1 MKILLTIYL
10 FAISFISTSQI
21 NFSEIDSLMNSTYPQ
36 NEPGASI
43 LISKKGNIIY
53 KKAFGLSNLEHK
65 IKNTPEHIFQIG
77 SITKQFTAASILMLV
92 EQGKISLNDPITKYI
107 EDYPTHNQNITIH
120 HLLTHT
126 SGIKNYT
133 TMPEWWKVWRQDF
146 TPTEMI
152 GVFKNQPLEFKPGE
166 KFSYSNSGYFLLGY
180 IIEKISGLTYS
191 EFIEKNIFKPLGMYN
206 SLYGSHTKLIQNRA
220 NGYQKDT
227 EYVNAE
233 YLSLTQPY
241 AAGSI
246 MSNVNDLFLWNQAIM
261 SFKLLK
267 KETIQKAFTNY
278 KLTNGS
284 SINYGYGWIID
295 EINGSPTIEH
305 SGGIFGFSSNGIYLP
320 NEDVY
325 VIVLTNKDSDTP
337 GEISTKIA
345 SIVIEKPYKTAK
357 STILLDS
364 KYSKSLT
371 GNYEFEDGITRVI
384 TFEEGQLYS
393 QRIGGLKTK
402 LIAINKTSFAFE
414 SNVFSYLKFIIDK
427 RGKHQ
432 VIYSERIKTI
442 NGVKSE
448 NKKQTPKEV
457 TIDQAILQKYIG
469 NYELVPGFTIA
480 ITEENGKLMCQ
491 ATGQEKLELY
501 PENET
506 KFFLKVVDAKIN
518 FFANEEGKFDKM
530 TLYLNGREITGT
542 RIK

>member
-1 MKILLTIYL
+1 MKLLLST
-10 FAISFISTSQI
+10 FFMVCSFITLSQI
-21 NFSEIDSLMNSTYPQ
+21 NFNEIDSLMNNTYPS

-43 LISKKGNIIY
+43 LISKKGEIIY
-53 KKAFGLSNLEHK
+53 QKAFGLANLEHNV
-65 IKNTPEHIFQIG
+65 KNTPEHVFQIG
-77 SITKQFTAASILMLV
+77 SITKQFTAVSILLLV
-92 EQGKISLNDPITKYI
+92 EQGKISLNDSITKYI
-107 EDYPTHNQNITIH
+107 VDFPTHNQHIKIH

-133 TMPEWWKVWRQDF
+133 NMSEWTKIWRQDL
-146 TPTEMI
+146 TPAEMI
-152 GVFKNQPLEFKPGE
+152 SVFKNEPLEFKPGE

-191 EFIEKNIFKPLGMYN
+191 EFIEKNIFKPLAMYN

-227 EYVNAE
+227 KYVNAE

-278 KLTNGS
+278 QLSNGS
-284 SINYGYGWIID
+284 YTNYGYGWIIN
-295 EINGSPTIEH
+295 EINGNHTLEH

-325 VIVLTNKDSDTP
+325 VIVLTNKDNDTP
-337 GEISTKIA
+337 SDISTRIA
-345 SIVIEKPYKTAK
+345 AITIEKPYKTINTSFK
-357 STILLDS
+357 LDS
-364 KYSKSLT
+364 KYAQSLT
-371 GNYEFEDGITRVI
+371 GNYEFEDGTTRVI
-384 TFEEGQLYS
+384 TFEDGQLYS
-393 QRIGGLKTK
+393 QREGGLKTK
-402 LIAINKTSFAFE
+402 LIAINKTYFGYE
-414 SNVFSYLKFIIDK
+414 SNTFSHLKFILDK
-427 RGKHQ
+427 KGKHQ
-432 VIYSERIKTI
+432 VIHSVRINETKGLKIMT
-442 NGVKSE
+442 
-448 NKKQTPKEV
+448 KKQMSVEV
-457 TIDQAILQKYIG
+457 TIEKTILQKYIG

-518 FFANEEGKFDKM
+518 FFADHAGNFNKM
-530 TLYLNGREITGT
+530 VLYQNGREITGT